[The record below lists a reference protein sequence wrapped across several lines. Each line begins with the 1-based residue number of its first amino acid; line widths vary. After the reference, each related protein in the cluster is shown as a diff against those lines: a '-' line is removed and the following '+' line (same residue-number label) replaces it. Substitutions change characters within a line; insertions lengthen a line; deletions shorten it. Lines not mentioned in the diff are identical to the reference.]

1 MSETIKNWKE
11 KLYHFLKINVKEE
24 ESVIQEVEE
33 QAEIPEDYKRRF
45 DLDPVM
51 DPGQLLGRQDIQD
64 QIAQAYENWK
74 ISNNPLLIVAE
85 HGVGMSSLIN
95 CNSQIFEDLIII
107 ENVVNIGRRAKLVKT
122 LKDSLKLDSEIN
134 SLNQIAEAL
143 DEHTK
148 KTIVFEN
155 VERLFLRKVNGFSV
169 LEDFLLFIHN
179 TKNKIFW
186 VITINDYSYYYLNE
200 TKSFAS
206 NFLSTIKLQGLK
218 ETYIEE
224 AINKRNSGYEVVYL
238 KPDKAK
244 ALPNS
249 KPLTRE
255 EEQKLRRDQ
264 FYKNMLSVSKGN
276 ISIAFIYWLQAVKK
290 IKDKSVFLK
299 AFEPNPFSDMTL
311 DELLTLEAI
320 HQHSSLSSNE
330 IQQVLRNSK
339 KLGQLTIEYLMEREL
354 VFPLKYKDDSI
365 EYKLNLFHLHT
376 ILSLFH
382 SRLNRNFKK

>member
-1 MSETIKNWKE
+1 MSETLKSWKE

-33 QAEIPEDYKRRF
+33 QTEIPEDYKRRF

-64 QIAQAYENWK
+64 QIAQAFENWK

-95 CNSQIFEDLIII
+95 CNSQIFDDLIIV
-107 ENVVNIGRRAKLVKT
+107 ENIVNIGTRAKLIKI
-122 LKDSLKLDSEIN
+122 LKDNLKLGDEIKN
-134 SLNQIAEAL
+134 LNQIAEAL
-143 DEHTK
+143 DEDTK

-155 VERLFLRKVNGFSV
+155 VERLFLRRVNGFNV

-200 TKSFAS
+200 TKAFAS
-206 NFLSTIKLQGLK
+206 NFLSTIKLKGLK
-218 ETYIEE
+218 ESFIEE
-224 AINKRNSGYEVVYL
+224 AISKRNTGYNVVYL
-238 KPDKAK
+238 KPEKLN
-244 ALPNS
+244 ALPNGNT
-249 KPLTRE
+249 LTADEQQRQWE
-255 EEQKLRRDQ
+255 EQ
-264 FYKNMLSVSKGN
+264 FYKSMLSVSKGN
-276 ISIAFIYWLQAVKK
+276 ISIAFIYWLKAVKK
-290 IKDKSVFLK
+290 IDEKFVYLK

-320 HQHSSLSSNE
+320 HQHSSLSANE
-330 IQQVLRNSK
+330 LQQVLRNSK

-354 VFPLKYKDDSI
+354 VFPLKYKDGSV

-376 ILSLFH
+376 VLSLFH
-382 SRLNRNFKK
+382 SRLNRNFKQ

>member
-1 MSETIKNWKE
+1 MSETLNSWKE
-11 KLYHFLKINVKEE
+11 KLYQFLKINVKEE
-24 ESVIQEVEE
+24 KSVIQEIEE
-33 QAEIPEDYKRRF
+33 QTEIPEEYKRRF

-51 DPGQLLGRQDIQD
+51 DPSQLLARQDIQD

-74 ISNNPLLIVAE
+74 ISDNPLLIVAE
-85 HGVGMSSLIN
+85 HGVGMSSIIN
-95 CNSQIFEDLIII
+95 CNSQIFDNLIII
-107 ENVVNIGRRAKLVKT
+107 ENIVNIGRRARLIKT
-122 LKDSLKLDSEIN
+122 LKDNLKLDDQYN
-134 SLNQIAEAL
+134 SLSQIAEAL
-143 DEHTK
+143 DEDMK
-148 KTIVFEN
+148 ITIVFEN

-169 LEDFLLFIHN
+169 LEDFLIFIHN

-200 TKSFAS
+200 TKAFAS

-218 ETYIEE
+218 EKDIEE
-224 AINKRNSGYEVVYL
+224 AINIRNSGYNVVYL
-238 KPDKAK
+238 KPEKYKTSNA
-244 ALPNS
+244 
-249 KPLTRE
+249 KPLSKE
-255 EEQKLRRDQ
+255 EEQIQWRDQ
-264 FYKNMLSVSKGN
+264 FYKSMLSVSKGN
-276 ISIAFIYWLQAVKK
+276 ISIAFIYWLKAVKK
-290 IKDKSVFLK
+290 IKDKNVYLK

-320 HQHSSLSSNE
+320 HQHSSLSANE

-354 VFPLKYKDDSI
+354 VFPLKYKDGSI

-376 ILSLFH
+376 ILFLFH